1 MNKDLYHRK
10 AKLPESLKTHLQK
23 SFEMTEGDSNIE
35 GYSRN
40 KELREKGVVT
50 YPVLKR
56 IKNWFDSY
64 QGDGKDAP
72 FILNGGE
79 RMQKWCDHVLDHWRG
94 TLKQGKEVKMNTG
107 MENQFIDTHEKDGIV
122 VNPHDKH
129 EKGINKYDTAVTE
142 EIKKINQLFK
152 NIL

>member
-10 AKLPESLKTHLQK
+10 AKLPDTLKTHLQK
-23 SFEMTEGDSNIE
+23 SFEMVEGDGNTEGYN
-35 GYSRN
+35 RN
-40 KELREKGVVT
+40 KELRETGVVG

-79 RMQKWCDHVLDHWRG
+79 RMQKWCDHVLDHWRS
-94 TLKQGKEVKMNTG
+94 TLEQGKEVKMNTG
-107 MENQFIDTHEKDGIV
+107 MENQFIDNHEKDGIV

-129 EKGINKYDTAVTE
+129 ERGINKYDTAVTE